1 MSNKK
6 EIKRAVEVAAPLDA
20 AKVQKKQ
27 IKADQKSSKKVSKNQ
42 EKAAKKSQ
50 EYERGE
56 QFQEGQFGGS
66 GAVARDRLPFLHAG
80 LAAADSVR
88 AAPGD
93 RIRVVASAHLL
104 LWPCAPCLHISKY
117 LIGECPQP
125 FLLGAGNA

>member
-6 EIKRAVEVAAPLDA
+6 EIKRAVEVAAALDA

-66 GAVARDRLPFLHAG
+66 GAVARARQRHFASSG
-80 LAAADSVR
+80 N
-88 AAPGD
+88 
-93 RIRVVASAHLL
+93 RVVRHPAFD
-104 LWPCAPCLHISKY
+104 PGVKEDVDGVIS
-117 LIGECPQP
+117 
-125 FLLGAGNA
+125 